1 LILKQTDTWK
11 NSKASGF
18 SMIYV
23 FDTILEA
30 HSFRQYILSITH
42 MLGIVLEI
50 TEGETKPSSSQ
61 STAAL
66 GKAFRNMWRFVF
78 LIFGVRE

>member
-1 LILKQTDTWK
+1 
-11 NSKASGF
+11 
-18 SMIYV
+18 MIYV

-50 TEGETKPSSSQ
+50 TTEEETKPSSSQ